1 MTIKEREK
9 IIADVKSKLNRYT
22 KDQDFY
28 RQHLYDLF
36 DVDKEIT
43 TLQHQLDHHTRQLH
57 IQQNR
62 RALVWFGI
70 FLVILVL
77 SIKLI

>member
-1 MTIKEREK
+1 MTIKERKK
-9 IIADVKSKLNRYT
+9 IITDVKIKLNRYT
-22 KDQDFY
+22 KNQDFY
-28 RQHLYDLF
+28 RQHQWDLF
-36 DVDKEIT
+36 DVDEEIT

-62 RALVWFGI
+62 RAMVWFGI

-77 SIKLI
+77 IIKLI